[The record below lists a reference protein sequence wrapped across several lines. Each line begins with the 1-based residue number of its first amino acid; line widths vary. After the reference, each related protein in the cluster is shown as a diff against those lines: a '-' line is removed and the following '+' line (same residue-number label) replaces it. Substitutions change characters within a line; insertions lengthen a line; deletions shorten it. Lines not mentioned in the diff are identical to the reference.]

1 MLPSIWGMERSKEAN
16 RARKDTYTHTHTHTY
31 TYTYIPIAPLPS
43 LSLSLS
49 LSLSFWQ
56 LTEGEAFNVTCP
68 DGYRVQVCTGVRKAG
83 GGKGVRTKGTEGGRR
98 NGWMG

>member
-16 RARKDTYTHTHTHTY
+16 RARKDTYTHTHTHIHIHTY
-31 TYTYIPIAPLPS
+31 RPS
-43 LSLSLS
+43 AFTLSLSLS